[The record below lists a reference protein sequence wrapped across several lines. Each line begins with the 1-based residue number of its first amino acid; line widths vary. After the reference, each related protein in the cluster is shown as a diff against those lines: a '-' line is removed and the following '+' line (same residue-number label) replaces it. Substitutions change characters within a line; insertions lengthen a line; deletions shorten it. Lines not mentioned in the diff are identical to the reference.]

1 MARSDKIYPSPSN
14 LHRKHRRQLFK
25 GEAFHPEIDWNAIEA
40 DRSTTVSTTTWT
52 TDDDTVITISNAS
65 LSVATGIAECK
76 ATADQSGAAQLKN
89 STTFADGSVA
99 VVWWKIVVKD
109 DG

>member
-1 MARSDKIYPSPSN
+1 MARTDKFYASPSN

-25 GEAFHPEIDWNAIEA
+25 GEVFIPEVDWNAVEA
-40 DRSTTVSTTTWT
+40 DRSTTASETEWT
-52 TDDDTVITISNAS
+52 TDDDSVITIDDAA
-65 LSVATGIAECK
+65 LSAGI
-76 ATADQSGAAQLKN
+76 SGCEVEAMKSGQAQLKN
-89 STTFADGSVA
+89 STTFADGSIA

>member
-25 GEAFHPEIDWNAIEA
+25 GEIFTPEIDWNAVED
-40 DRSTTVSTTTWT
+40 DRSTTASETVWT
-52 TDDDTVITISNAS
+52 TDDDTVITISGGAVSAGLAS
-65 LSVATGIAECK
+65 CTVEATQTG
-76 ATADQSGAAQLKN
+76 SAQLKN
-89 STTFADGSVA
+89 TTTFADGSAA
-99 VVWWKIVVKD
+99 VVWWKIAVKD